1 VANVQNKLTVAF
13 NFYQKFTTIWT
24 SAGVRDRFFNGCS
37 AENVKRVAWLLFIL
51 AKIKILKSRSDNI
64 VDAAYLLC
72 AVVHQ
77 TLMLLPKET
86 TCDLIENFK

>member
-1 VANVQNKLTVAF
+1 M
-13 NFYQKFTTIWT
+13 
-24 SAGVRDRFFNGCS
+24 
-37 AENVKRVAWLLFIL
+37 FIL

-77 TLMLLPKET
+77 VLMLLPKET
-86 TCDLIENFK
+86 DCDLIESK